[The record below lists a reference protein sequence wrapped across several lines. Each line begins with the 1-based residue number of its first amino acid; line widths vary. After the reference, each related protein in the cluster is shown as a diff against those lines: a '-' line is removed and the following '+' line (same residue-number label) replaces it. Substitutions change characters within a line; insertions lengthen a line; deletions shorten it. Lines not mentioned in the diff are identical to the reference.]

1 MIVSYW
7 NTIEKHKTK
16 DGVDKVPNK
25 LNELFFVDLSV
36 SFPKE
41 DEIIPELKTPL
52 CTVLF
57 T

>member
-7 NTIEKHKTK
+7 NTIEEHKTK